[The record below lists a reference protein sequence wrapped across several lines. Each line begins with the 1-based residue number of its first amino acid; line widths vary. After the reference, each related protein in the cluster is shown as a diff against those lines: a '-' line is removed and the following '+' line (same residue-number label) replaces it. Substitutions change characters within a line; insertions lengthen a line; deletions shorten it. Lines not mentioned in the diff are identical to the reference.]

1 MHSLINAFPHPYS
14 QHSSIRIT
22 QSTVRFLYAFSP
34 LTQGTVRFTFNP
46 LSIRFT
52 FCCSCCSLVHA
63 VLHVLAFMKNFIPN
77 SPASRPPFSRPHY
90 TIPV

>member
-52 FCCSCCSLVHA
+52 FTHA
-63 VLHVLAFMKNFIPN
+63 VLAVL
-77 SPASRPPFSRPHY
+77 
-90 TIPV
+90 

>member
-52 FCCSCCSLVHA
+52 FLWLLIRLIIRLISLIGC
-63 VLHVLAFMKNFIPN
+63 LSFCLPSQLAIR
-77 SPASRPPFSRPHY
+77 SSS
-90 TIPV
+90 